1 MRTWRQKHHER
12 EVRWG
17 WEMRRRDAP
26 PVALWTKRVKAS
38 DVADM
43 SPDVFVSSLIDVVRA
58 GSFDLNK
65 VSAEYSGLLALM
77 LDRARA
83 QTYKGGV

>member
-1 MRTWRQKHHER
+1 MSTVE
-12 EVRWG
+12 G
-17 WEMRRRDAP
+17 AP
-26 PVALWTKRVKAS
+26 LTIPVSSQVDRGAGAPSKALWTKRVKAT

-58 GSFDLNK
+58 GAFDLNK

-83 QTYKGGV
+83 QTYKGGD